1 MSREMFGRRLIL
13 RLYWQER
20 LAAYAVEDGMKCA
33 GPDARMREIER
44 ERERMYAW
52 PEERDDKEV

>member
-1 MSREMFGRRLIL
+1 MFDRRLIL
-13 RLYWQER
+13 RLYWRER
-20 LAAYAVEDGMKCA
+20 LAAYTVDEGMKC
-33 GPDARMREIER
+33 GEPDEGGRER